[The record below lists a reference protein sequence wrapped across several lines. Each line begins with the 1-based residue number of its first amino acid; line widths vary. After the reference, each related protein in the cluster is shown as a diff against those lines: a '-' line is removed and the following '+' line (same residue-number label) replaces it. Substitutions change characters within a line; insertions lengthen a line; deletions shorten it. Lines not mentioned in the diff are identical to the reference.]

1 MPVIWAS
8 KSLVPDAELDGLPE
22 VGVLQGRR
30 HPLLVVDL
38 FVDVLH
44 GAVSSFLNREGGDRF
59 VNN

>member
-1 MPVIWAS
+1 MPDIWAS

-44 GAVSSFLNREGGDRF
+44 GAVSSFLNMEGWD
-59 VNN
+59 